1 MGDDTPKPILI
12 PMPDLTGLPSSTSS
26 SGTSGAPTKRRTT
39 KKRAAKKRV
48 AKKKAVKKRVSSL
61 DAQIRD
67 LVETKGKIHAIKF
80 YRERT
85 GTGLKEAKEAVEAIV
100 G

>member
-26 SGTSGAPTKRRTT
+26 GGTSGAPTKRRAT
-39 KKRAAKKRV
+39 KKRAVKKRV
-48 AKKKAVKKRVSSL
+48 AKKAVKKRVSSL

>member
-26 SGTSGAPTKRRTT
+26 SGTSGAPTKRRAT

-48 AKKKAVKKRVSSL
+48 AKKAVKKRVSSL